1 MTNRLIGDIVI
12 TVKTKGTDKSGRETI
27 MATVNFAANGFAT
40 APVVYYLHSEHYE
53 ALFSKEKHGF
63 HVPLILN
70 EVGGIFY
77 APLAQLG
84 GAQGI
89 KDIPDF

>member
-1 MTNRLIGDIVI
+1 MTSEGRSSGRLS
-12 TVKTKGTDKSGRETI
+12 GTDHR
-27 MATVNFAANGFAT
+27 FQ
-40 APVVYYLHSEHYE
+40 
-53 ALFSKEKHGF
+53 
-63 HVPLILN
+63 VPLILN

-77 APLAQLG
+77 APLAQMG

>member
-1 MTNRLIGDIVI
+1 MSEGRS
-12 TVKTKGTDKSGRETI
+12 SGRLPGI
-27 MATVNFAANGFAT
+27 
-40 APVVYYLHSEHYE
+40 EHR
-53 ALFSKEKHGF
+53 FQ
-63 HVPLILN
+63 VPLILN

-77 APLAQLG
+77 VPLAQLG